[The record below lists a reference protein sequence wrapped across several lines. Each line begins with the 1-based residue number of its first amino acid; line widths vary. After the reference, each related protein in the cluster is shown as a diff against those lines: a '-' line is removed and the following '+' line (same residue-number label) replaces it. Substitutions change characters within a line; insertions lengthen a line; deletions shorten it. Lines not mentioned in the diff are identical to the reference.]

1 MKCPAYSLYHADSS
15 GRLNLVRNASGI
27 VLLLAVSLLAGCARA
42 PLYSD
47 LTETQ
52 ANDVQ
57 AALLAAGI
65 DARKAAIAKS
75 KGWSISVDREDI
87 PRAMTLLNTFGLP
100 RQPLRTLGEV
110 FPKEGFVSSPLEERA
125 RYVFALSQ
133 EVEQTLMQ
141 LDGVVDARVHIA
153 IPERSVLDDKLPSAS
168 ASIVIIEQPGAG
180 LETRETDIKAI
191 VTDGIEGLNDVN
203 RVTVKFFTRNES
215 AALEGAAHALQH
227 ATAKSDWQL
236 PLAATAGLL
245 CCVVVSGAGVR
256 YFMRREPVPPQS
268 SSRG

>member
-1 MKCPAYSLYHADSS
+1 MKYT
-15 GRLNLVRNASGI
+15 SGI
-27 VLLLAVSLLAGCARA
+27 GLFLAVGLLAGCTRA

-52 ANDVQ
+52 ANEVQ
-57 AALLAAGI
+57 ATLLAAGI

-87 PRAMTLLNTFGLP
+87 PQAMTILNTFGLP

-153 IPERSVLDDKLPSAS
+153 IPERSVLDDKPPSAS
-168 ASIVIIEQPGAG
+168 ASIVIIEQPGAN
-180 LETRETDIKAI
+180 LEARETDIKAI

-203 RVTVKFFTRNES
+203 RVTVKFFTRHEPS
-215 AALEGAAHALQH
+215 ALAVAAHASKRLV
-227 ATAKSDWQL
+227 ANNGWGL
-236 PLAATAGLL
+236 PLVATAGLL
-245 CCVVVSGAGVR
+245 CCVAISGAGVR
-256 YFMRREPVPPQS
+256 YFRRRES
-268 SSRG
+268 